1 MLAGLEAHLAS
12 RPELAGSTVIYG
24 GSAGPGL
31 LTRGQGRI
39 GGLFLGRFA
48 HDPAAIT
55 TILDEAL
62 TLQEQGVRA

>member
-1 MLAGLEAHLAS
+1 
-12 RPELAGSTVIYG
+12 
-24 GSAGPGL
+24 PGL

-55 TILDEAL
+55 TILDEVGPA
-62 TLQEQGVRA
+62 